1 MRRKRYIWCIIM
13 IIGIFVLFG
22 VYYIYQ
28 ENQRVRNVHEDA
40 GDDDMEHMPFDEL
53 PEAIELE

>member
-1 MRRKRYIWCIIM
+1 M